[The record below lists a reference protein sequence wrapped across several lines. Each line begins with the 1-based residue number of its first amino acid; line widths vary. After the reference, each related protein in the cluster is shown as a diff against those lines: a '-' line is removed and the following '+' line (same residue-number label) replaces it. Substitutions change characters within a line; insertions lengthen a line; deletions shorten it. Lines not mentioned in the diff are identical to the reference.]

1 MSNSQI
7 IYHMLLKFFPS
18 TKLFPVRNILSLL
31 LLFCYSLISCSSHE
45 YDNENIPI
53 VYHLNNSLPS
63 GDTLRILAIGN
74 SYTEDATAYLN
85 DIVSES
91 NIDRNKLGVYVAAIG
106 GASLQTWAETYET
119 GNEVRLTQK
128 AGNIIMKN
136 KGSLKELLAQN
147 WDIITLQ
154 QVSTQSTDFKT
165 FNPWLSKLLTYI
177 EKDCPNPEVTLAWQM
192 AWSYWTGYG
201 RIPYGEMRYK
211 MICEAVKEQIKENGI
226 DIIIPIGTALENAR
240 STSLQTPHAL
250 TRDGTHLSFGAGR
263 YIAACTWYES
273 LIAPVFGETI
283 LYNTATH
290 VVTQKEKDASKYE
303 TVDVN
308 ETNSLL
314 CQLCAIYA
322 IKQPFKP
329 TTPKEQT

>member
-1 MSNSQI
+1 
-7 IYHMLLKFFPS
+7 
-18 TKLFPVRNILSLL
+18 
-31 LLFCYSLISCSSHE
+31 
-45 YDNENIPI
+45 
-53 VYHLNNSLPS
+53 
-63 GDTLRILAIGN
+63 
-74 SYTEDATAYLN
+74 
-85 DIVSES
+85 
-91 NIDRNKLGVYVAAIG
+91 
-106 GASLQTWAETYET
+106 
-119 GNEVRLTQK
+119 
-128 AGNIIMKN
+128 MKD
-136 KGSLKELLAQN
+136 KGSLKELLTQN

-154 QVSTQSTDFKT
+154 QVSTQSTDFNT

-177 EKDCPNPEVTLAWQM
+177 EKDCLNPKVTLAWQM

-201 RIPYGEMRYK
+201 TMPHGEMRYK

-250 TRDGTHLSFGAGR
+250 TRDGTHLCFGAGR

-290 VVTQKEKDASKYE
+290 VVTQKEKDSSKYE

-308 ETNSLL
+308 KTNSLL

-322 IKQPFKP
+322 IKQPFKR
-329 TTPKEQT
+329 TIQKEQT

>member
-1 MSNSQI
+1 MI
-7 IYHMLLKFFPS
+7 LKFSPL
-18 TKLFPVRNILSLL
+18 TKLFLVKNILSLL
-31 LLFCYSLISCSSHE
+31 LLCYSLFSCSCQE
-45 YDNENIPI
+45 YNNENIPI
-53 VYHLNNSLPS
+53 AYHQNNSLPS

-91 NIDRNKLGVYVAAIG
+91 NIDRNKLGIYVAAIG

-119 GNEVRLTQK
+119 GKEVRLTQK
-128 AGNIIMKN
+128 AGNIIMKD
-136 KGSLKELLAQN
+136 KGNLKELLAQN

-154 QVSTQSTDFKT
+154 QVSTQSIDFKT

-177 EKDCPNPEVTLAWQM
+177 EKDCPNPKVTLAWQM

-201 RIPYGEMRYK
+201 RMPHGEMRYK
-211 MICEAVKEQIKENGI
+211 MICEAVKEQIKGNGI

-240 STSLQTPHAL
+240 STSLQTPHDL
-250 TRDGTHLSFGAGR
+250 TRDGTHLCFGAGR

-273 LIAPVFGETI
+273 LIAPVFVETI
-283 LYNTATH
+283 LNNTAIH
-290 VVTQKEKDASKYE
+290 VVTQKEKETSDYE

-308 ETNSLL
+308 ETNSML

-322 IKQPFKP
+322 IKQPFKR
-329 TTPKEQT
+329 TSLKE

>member
-1 MSNSQI
+1 
-7 IYHMLLKFFPS
+7 MLLKFFPL

-31 LLFCYSLISCSSHE
+31 LLLCYSFTSCSSQE
-45 YDNENIPI
+45 YDNKNIPI

-74 SYTEDATAYLN
+74 SYTDDATAYLN
-85 DIVSES
+85 KLISKS
-91 NIDRNKLGVYVAAIG
+91 NIDKNKLGVYVTVLKS
-106 GASLQTWAETYET
+106 ASLQTWTEAYET
-119 GNEVRLTQK
+119 GKKIKLNQK
-128 AGNIIMKN
+128 AGKIIMKD

-192 AWSYWTGYG
+192 AWSYWTEYG
-201 RIPYGEMRYK
+201 TMPHGEMRYK

-226 DIIIPIGTALENAR
+226 DIIIPIGTAMENAR
-240 STSLQTPHAL
+240 STSLQTPHDL
-250 TRDGTHLSFGAGR
+250 TRDGTHLCFGAGR

-322 IKQPFKP
+322 IKQPFKR
-329 TTPKEQT
+329 TSLKE